1 MSLLACEILGL
12 FKISQIL
19 VIGDYNHWVFGSGEI
34 ILPFL

>member
-19 VIGDYNHWVFGSGEI
+19 VISDYDHWVFGSGEVI
-34 ILPFL
+34 SPFL